1 MIEIKSKKIYIKV
14 PAGVIAGGCESQY
27 HLVDSINNIG
37 GNCSIVWDNSN
48 VEDPIPDKYK
58 KYRVY
63 TDEIEDSSDN
73 LIIYPEIWTDQI
85 HTYKNI
91 KKSIWWLSVDYNYGK
106 FQDFSDSN
114 IIHFYQSFYALDFL
128 QKNKVEK
135 YLALFD
141 YIPSKYTD
149 SVYDV
154 GNKKNIVC
162 YNPSKGIEV
171 TNKIKELNPDIE
183 FVPLINMCEDQIIDT
198 LKLSKVYIDFGNHPG
213 RDRIPRE
220 SAILGNCIITNT
232 EGSAGYYND
241 IPIDKKYK
249 NVEVEKIGDVIKKC
263 FVDYESIINEYS
275 IYRSSIKNQRE
286 QLFNLAK
293 QYFL

>member
-1 MIEIKSKKIYIKV
+1 MIEVKSKKIYIKV

-27 HLVDSINNIG
+27 QLVDAINNIG
-37 GNCSIVWDNSN
+37 GNCSIVWDNPN

-154 GNKKNIVC
+154 RDKKNIVC

-263 FVDYESIINEYS
+263 FADYESIINEYS

-293 QYFL
+293 QYFS